1 MRSLL
6 LLVALM
12 VAAPRGAS
20 AGEFTPRA
28 PKEPAAEAAPGAP
41 VAKSKPKAK
50 PVSRRTW
57 QAKAQPK
64 KAKKRIAVE
73 KRPMP

>member
-1 MRSLL
+1 MRSLVVF
-6 LLVALM
+6 VAFM
-12 VAAPRGAS
+12 VASPFAQ

-28 PKEPAAEAAPGAP
+28 PKEPAVEAQSAPI
-41 VAKSKPKAK
+41 AKPRSKAK

-64 KAKKRIAVE
+64 KAKKRVAE
-73 KRPMP
+73 KRPLP